1 MKEQKPRDIGHA
13 TKAGRESRGET
24 EVIRTTVHLKTGWCM
39 LKSEFGIVAA
49 GAGTPNKIKTGSIPS
64 KTGGA
69 PGRAMERKR

>member
-1 MKEQKPRDIGHA
+1 MTTFGVAMNNKNQGI
-13 TKAGRESRGET
+13 SRGET